1 MVPTGAC
8 VVVIVSPACE
18 GLFLVAASVE
28 FGELVMLLASL
39 DAAFSLVDWSCEQ
52 ALSPVA
58 ASSAASVVIVRCGRI
73 GVLLSLRVVFL
84 CHRV

>member
-1 MVPTGAC
+1 MVPMGAC
-8 VVVIVSPACE
+8 GVVI
-18 GLFLVAASVE
+18 LVAASVE